1 MFISKFINSATQIFS
16 EVIHRYRS
24 SLAGVLKILTV
35 AIFSLFY
42 TNAYAAQ
49 QSEQSV
55 LDIDKIILEHRLLT
69 AQLKMS
75 SDLSSVDFLLS
86 KLNKCPDLLSP
97 SQKIR
102 LSILQGNRLILI
114 GEFTQA
120 QLLFEKLAHQ
130 TLPLESLARLLY
142 FRAIIAQH
150 DFDYETAFIYLN
162 RLDQL
167 DHSVLPL
174 ISQFDILTLATSL
187 YSKANAMDEALGY
200 AHKAMA
206 LANKSKQDILV
217 CQAWTGLNAIYQ
229 KQNNF
234 DKLKIAVTQAINVCT
249 TADET
254 LSLANAYVS
263 LAAWYQ
269 YSEMPIQQ
277 QQWLQLAIELFMTQ
291 DSAISVAKTQLLLAR
306 SLLQSEQLN
315 GADAALNL
323 ALTIIEDSNNP
334 HDLMDAYEVKA
345 MWLEKMGLL
354 DDAMFY
360 FKQYLNAR
368 KNSNDIKKITNI
380 AYLQTHFDSKVNRQS
395 MEISHAER
403 DILALKKQ
411 NQYLQ
416 NWVMLLLALL
426 GLSLTIFTFTFY
438 RRKRDISLFEDESK
452 DELTGLY
459 KQEYGFSLMKKAI
472 VDAKDNHQSLSVI
485 MCDVDAMTAINDSYS
500 HDVGDILLRTV
511 AQRINAML
519 GDRHLAIR
527 ISGDAFMLA
536 INGFSKLE
544 MNPLLGDI
552 HSCFDDVVV
561 NGKVVRVS
569 CSSGWG
575 YIKIGEHSNVED
587 VLDSLVEQSK
597 HAMLCAKQHNRGK
610 WLHFSDCSEL
620 SLNRFDDMS
629 IMSVKNTSIDY
640 L

>member
-1 MFISKFINSATQIFS
+1 MLIFKFISSAMRFFS
-16 EVIHRYRS
+16 EVIRRCRGALS
-24 SLAGVLKILTV
+24 GQLKILMLAV
-35 AIFSLFY
+35 FSVNVY
-42 TNAYAAQ
+42 GAQ
-49 QSEQSV
+49 QSEQPV
-55 LDIDKIILEHRLLT
+55 VDFKMMTLEHRLLT

-86 KLNKCPDLLSP
+86 KLNKSADFLSP

-114 GEFTQA
+114 GELAQA

-130 TLPLESLARLLY
+130 TLPLESLARVLY

-150 DFDYETAFIYLN
+150 NFDYETAFIYLN

-174 ISQFDILTLATSL
+174 ISQFDMLTLATSL
-187 YSKANAMDEALGY
+187 YSKANANDEALGY

-206 LANKSKQDILV
+206 LANKSKQDILI

-229 KQNNF
+229 KQNKF
-234 DKLKIAVTQAINVCT
+234 DKLKVAVTQAVDVCT

-254 LSLANAYVS
+254 LSLANTYVS
-263 LAAWYQ
+263 LAAWFR
-269 YSEMPIQQ
+269 YSEKSMQQ
-277 QQWLQLAIELFMTQ
+277 QQWLQSAIELFMTQ
-291 DSAISVAKTQLLLAR
+291 DSAINVAKTQLLLAR
-306 SLLQSEQLN
+306 SLLESEHIIAAN
-315 GADAALNL
+315 IALNL

-345 MWLEKMGLL
+345 MLLEKMGRLE
-354 DDAMFY
+354 DAMFY

-395 MEISHAER
+395 MEISYAEHE
-403 DILALKKQ
+403 ILGLKKQ
-411 NQYLQ
+411 NQFLQ

-426 GLSLTIFTFTFY
+426 GLSFTIFAFTFY
-438 RRKRDISLFEDESK
+438 RRKRDVSLVDDQSK

-459 KQEYGFSLMKKAI
+459 KQEYGFSLMKKFI
-472 VDAKDNHQSLSVI
+472 VEAKDNQQSLSVI

-511 AQRINAML
+511 AQRINTML
-519 GDRHLAIR
+519 GNRHLAIR
-527 ISGDAFMLA
+527 ISGDCFMLA
-536 INGFSKLE
+536 INGFSRLE
-544 MNPLLGDI
+544 IEHLFDDI
-552 HSCFDDVVV
+552 HACFDNVVV
-561 NGKVVRVS
+561 NGKAVSVS
-569 CSSGWG
+569 CSSGCG
-575 YIKIGEHSNVED
+575 HIKIDEHSNVED

-597 HAMLCAKQHNRGK
+597 YAMLCAKQHRRGK
-610 WLHFSDCSEL
+610 WLHFSECSEL
-620 SLNRFDDMS
+620 TLNRFDDMS
-629 IMSVKNTSIDY
+629 VMSVKNAPIDY